1 MAVAV
6 SPQMRLVEDNTSSL
20 SLLDIY
26 KNTCAKKG
34 LDHDNPIARYYEKL
48 GSVQARGAQAGHP
61 VLRDILREV
70 QTTMVPKTL
79 LKDWA
84 ASTFASATDF
94 WTFRKVFT
102 LQVALAGFAEHVLHL
117 SRCNPDMVYVHQD
130 SGLVNVSYFKF
141 DVDDQT
147 GELDSNRPVS
157 FRITPNIT
165 EFITP
170 VGVSGEKQ

>member
-1 MAVAV
+1 
-6 SPQMRLVEDNTSSL
+6 MRLVEDNTSSL

-102 LQVALAGFAEHVLHL
+102 LQVLEALEPRFHIVCFYRLPLGKSRLGRGKLTLLPLVICLVFSLIHSLLCYAVLCSTAML
-117 SRCNPDMVYVHQD
+117 CGALLCYAV
-130 SGLVNVSYFKF
+130 LFC
-141 DVDDQT
+141 
-147 GELDSNRPVS
+147 
-157 FRITPNIT
+157 
-165 EFITP
+165 
-170 VGVSGEKQ
+170 

>member
-1 MAVAV
+1 MVAV

-102 LQVALAGFAEHVLHL
+102 LQVLEALEPRFHIVFSFIRDKGRHTCCIDMAVKKIPKKLK
-117 SRCNPDMVYVHQD
+117 NPPKTLN
-130 SGLVNVSYFKF
+130 G
-141 DVDDQT
+141 
-147 GELDSNRPVS
+147 
-157 FRITPNIT
+157 
-165 EFITP
+165 
-170 VGVSGEKQ
+170 

>member
-1 MAVAV
+1 MAV

-48 GSVQARGAQAGHP
+48 GSVQARGAQARHP
-61 VLRDILREV
+61 VMGDILREV

-102 LQVALAGFAEHVLHL
+102 LQVLEALEPSFHIVWSFIRDKVRHECRIDIYLAVKKIPKKLK
-117 SRCNPDMVYVHQD
+117 NPPKTLN
-130 SGLVNVSYFKF
+130 G
-141 DVDDQT
+141 
-147 GELDSNRPVS
+147 
-157 FRITPNIT
+157 
-165 EFITP
+165 
-170 VGVSGEKQ
+170 

>member
-1 MAVAV
+1 MAV

-102 LQVALAGFAEHVLHL
+102 LQVLEALERRFHIVWSFIRDKVRHECRIDIYLAVKKIPKKLKN
-117 SRCNPDMVYVHQD
+117 SP
-130 SGLVNVSYFKF
+130 K
-141 DVDDQT
+141 T
-147 GELDSNRPVS
+147 SN
-157 FRITPNIT
+157 
-165 EFITP
+165 
-170 VGVSGEKQ
+170 G